1 MTPAEDTPSRPPEAP
16 AVTPTAPGRRALVL
30 AALLVLQTLC
40 TVFFIADVVGD
51 LLMDGPDLHSI
62 FEAAVSGA
70 LGLGVVF
77 TGLEMRR
84 TLERSH
90 RAEAAVSVASGA
102 FAELIAGYF
111 ERWKLTPAE
120 SDVALFALK
129 GFDVAEIAELRGS
142 AAGTVRA
149 QLTRVY
155 AKAGVS
161 NRTQLLAVFT
171 DDLLAG
177 ALPGLERRSPVSA
190 PSDEGPA

>member
-1 MTPAEDTPSRPPEAP
+1 M
-16 AVTPTAPGRRALVL
+16 VL
-30 AALLVLQTLC
+30 ATLLVLQTLC
-40 TVFFIADVVGD
+40 AVFFVADVVGD
-51 LLMDGPDLHSI
+51 LLLDGPDIHTV
-62 FEAAVSGA
+62 FEAAVSLA

-77 TGLEMRR
+77 AGLEMRR
-84 TLERSH
+84 TLERSR

-102 FAELIAGYF
+102 FGELIATYF

-120 SDVALFALK
+120 ADVALFALK

-161 NRTQLLAVFT
+161 NRTQLLSVFT

-177 ALPGLERRSPVSA
+177 ALPGLEKRPAVSSGPGTVPAEPTPPPRS
-190 PSDEGPA
+190 DRIGR

>member
-1 MTPAEDTPSRPPEAP
+1 MA
-16 AVTPTAPGRRALVL
+16 L

-40 TVFFIADVVGD
+40 TVFFVADVVGD
-51 LLMDGPDLHSI
+51 LLLEGPDLHTM
-62 FEAAVSGA
+62 FEAAVSAA

-84 TLERSH
+84 TLERSR
-90 RAEAAVSVASGA
+90 RAEAALSVASGA
-102 FAELIAGYF
+102 FGELIADYF

-120 SDVALFALK
+120 TDVALFALK

-177 ALPGLERRSPVSA
+177 ALPGLERRSAVSSS
-190 PSDEGPA
+190 SDEGPASPRPPPRSARI

>member
-1 MTPAEDTPSRPPEAP
+1 MTPAENSDQEPSEAP
-16 AVTPTAPGRRALVL
+16 AVAAAASGRRALAL
-30 AALLVLQTLC
+30 ASLLVLQTLC

-51 LLMDGPDLHSI
+51 LLLEGPDLHTV
-62 FEAAVSGA
+62 FEAAVSAA
-70 LGLGVVF
+70 LGLGVLF
-77 TGLEMRR
+77 TGFEMRR
-84 TLERSH
+84 TLERSR

-102 FAELIAGYF
+102 FGDLIAGYF
-111 ERWKLTPAE
+111 ERWKLTRAE

-129 GFDVAEIAELRGS
+129 GFDVSEIADLRGS

-177 ALPGLERRSPVSA
+177 ALPGLEQRSAVSSS
-190 PSDEGPA
+190 SDEGSA

>member
-1 MTPAEDTPSRPPEAP
+1 MTPENTKQPPPEAP
-16 AVTPTAPGRRALVL
+16 ATATSALGRRALVL

-40 TVFFIADVVGD
+40 TVFFVADVVGD
-51 LLMDGPDLHSI
+51 LLLDGPDLHTV
-62 FEAAVSGA
+62 FEAAVSAA

-77 TGLEMRR
+77 AALEMRR
-84 TLERSH
+84 TLERS
-90 RAEAAVSVASGA
+90 RKAEAAVSIASGA
-102 FAELIAGYF
+102 FGALITGYF

-120 SDVALFALK
+120 TDVALFALK

-171 DDLLAG
+171 DELLAG
-177 ALPGLERRSPVSA
+177 ALPGLESRPSVS
-190 PSDEGPA
+190 STEDEKTA

>member
-1 MTPAEDTPSRPPEAP
+1 MTPVEDTPQGPPDRP
-16 AVTPTAPGRRALVL
+16 AVLKSAPGRRALVL
-30 AALLVLQTLC
+30 AGLLVLQTLC
-40 TVFFIADVVGD
+40 TVFFVADVAGD
-51 LLMDGPDLHSI
+51 LLLDGPDLHTV
-62 FEAAVSGA
+62 FEAAVSAA

-84 TLERSH
+84 TLEHSR

-102 FAELIAGYF
+102 FGDLIAGYF
-111 ERWKLTPAE
+111 ERWRLTPAE

-129 GFDVAEIAELRGS
+129 GFDVAEIADLRGS

-161 NRTQLLAVFT
+161 NRAQLLAVFT

-177 ALPGLERRSPVSA
+177 ALPGLDRRSAVSSM
-190 PSDEGPA
+190 PDEGPA